1 MSEEK
6 LNELEKRAKDTPLG
20 WRINL
25 YFILLQCI
33 SILMEKIDSELKQFG
48 STFRQDKKYAYGQ
61 YVALQKKAQVWLDK
75 INVDGAFWD
84 ATYHN
89 ARRYDNSIADAN
101 ELIREMMLYI
111 DRSWSQEN
119 FYKIFRFLRQLPSG
133 DRFPEEEIA
142 KYNFKRPWVI
152 GIDDRVKTEFGDGT
166 IIAEGNKNSWVINL
180 DNGAQKVLD
189 ESQFEQI

>member
-75 INVDGAFWD
+75 INVDGAFLG
-84 ATYHN
+84 
-89 ARRYDNSIADAN
+89 RYIS
-101 ELIREMMLYI
+101 
-111 DRSWSQEN
+111 
-119 FYKIFRFLRQLPSG
+119 
-133 DRFPEEEIA
+133 
-142 KYNFKRPWVI
+142 
-152 GIDDRVKTEFGDGT
+152 
-166 IIAEGNKNSWVINL
+166 
-180 DNGAQKVLD
+180 
-189 ESQFEQI
+189 

>member
-33 SILMEKIDSELKQFG
+33 SILIEKIDSELKQFG

-84 ATYHN
+84 AAYHN

-152 GIDDRVKTEFGDGT
+152 DVDDRVKTEYGEGT

-180 DNGAQKVLD
+180 DNGTQKVLD